1 MPEECIIIIEMER
14 HRKKLDMPEECIG
27 NHWITIYLVLYCRD
41 FGCWVPYLPYSFGLK
56 RFTFPHCKSIQNLL
70 AKLDCL
76 LALCPIQ
83 NFLCSC
89 MYNIWSN
96 MYCVSTEF
104 QYIMTFYSKQMN
116 FLSWIFPLRVSL
128 LVYSLHA
135 ARTDESSCNSQMHFR
150 AIII

>member
-14 HRKKLDMPEECIG
+14 HWKKLDMPKECFG

-56 RFTFPHCKSIQNLL
+56 RFIFPHCKSIQNLL

-96 MYCVSTEF
+96 RYCVSTEF

-116 FLSWIFPLRVSL
+116 FLLCICSPLKVSPL
-128 LVYSLHA
+128 ILPLHA
-135 ARTDESSCNSQMHFR
+135 AMQG
-150 AIII
+150 